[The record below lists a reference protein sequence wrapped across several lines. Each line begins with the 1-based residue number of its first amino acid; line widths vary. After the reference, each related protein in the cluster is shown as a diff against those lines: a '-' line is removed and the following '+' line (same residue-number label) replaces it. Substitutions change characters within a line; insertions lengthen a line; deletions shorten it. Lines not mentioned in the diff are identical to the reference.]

1 VAPVRRPGCIWWRQ
15 CRHGRGDAL
24 ENHVRNEADGRMK
37 RILCKSKIHRATVTD
52 SDLNYEGSITVDAAL
67 LDAADIREYEQVHV
81 VNVSNGARFE
91 TYAMRGRAGS
101 GDVIVNGAAARL
113 VQRGDPVIIFSYAHY
128 EEAELAGFQPRFIFV
143 NEANRIV
150 DRVGRRIA

>member
-1 VAPVRRPGCIWWRQ
+1 
-15 CRHGRGDAL
+15 
-24 ENHVRNEADGRMK
+24 MK

-91 TYAMRGRAGS
+91 TYAIRGRAGS

-113 VQRGDPVIIFSYAHY
+113 VQRGDPVIIFSYAQY
-128 EEAELAGFQPRFIFV
+128 EEAELAAFQPRFVFV

>member
-1 VAPVRRPGCIWWRQ
+1 
-15 CRHGRGDAL
+15 
-24 ENHVRNEADGRMK
+24 MK

-52 SDLNYEGSITVDAAL
+52 ADLNYEGSITVDGTL

-113 VQRGDPVIIFSYAHY
+113 VQRGDPVIIFSYAQY
-128 EEAELAGFQPRFIFV
+128 EEAELAGFQPRFVFV
-143 NEANRIV
+143 NAENRIV
-150 DRVGRRIA
+150 ERATPRIA